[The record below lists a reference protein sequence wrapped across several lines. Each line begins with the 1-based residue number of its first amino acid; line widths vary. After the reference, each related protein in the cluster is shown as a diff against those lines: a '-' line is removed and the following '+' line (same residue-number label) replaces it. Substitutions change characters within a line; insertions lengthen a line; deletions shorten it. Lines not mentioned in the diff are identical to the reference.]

1 MSWLSIILSIIICLY
16 YIVVYIM
23 VYIMRNHALAYQIIG
38 ERGRRRRAEEVASL
52 FLVMKEGGKL

>member
-1 MSWLSIILSIIICLY
+1 
-16 YIVVYIM
+16 M
-23 VYIMRNHALAYQIIG
+23 VYIMRSHALAYQIIG

>member
-1 MSWLSIILSIIICLY
+1 
-16 YIVVYIM
+16 M

-38 ERGRRRRAEEVASL
+38 EGGRSRQAEEVVSL

>member
-38 ERGRRRRAEEVASL
+38 EGGRRRQAEEVVSL
-52 FLVMKEGGKL
+52 FLIMKEGGKL